1 MSTPTITF
9 TPLPYGAVSQLDK
22 ETLRVNEN
30 YPEEETWYSREN
42 VFCDI
47 LRGLVEF
54 TEGDC
59 SVRYHSHRRQIEVAL
74 LRDGELM
81 APTVEGYKA
90 LSWVAQQVQNVQH
103 ILRSLQDPQRPPL
116 EVRRV
121 VLKAYDPES
130 FKREICAFVDV

>member
-30 YPEEETWYSREN
+30 YPEGDWYSREN
-42 VFCDI
+42 VLCDT

-74 LRDGELM
+74 LRDGELTV
-81 APTVEGYKA
+81 PSVEGYKA
-90 LSWVAQQVQNVQH
+90 LSWSPN
-103 ILRSLQDPQRPPL
+103 RSRMSSTFSGRYKTHSG
-116 EVRRV
+116 RRW
-121 VLKAYDPES
+121 
-130 FKREICAFVDV
+130 R

>member
-47 LRGLVEF
+47 LRGLVGF

-59 SVRYHSHRRQIEVAL
+59 SVRYHPHRRQIEVAL

-90 LSWVAQQVQNVQH
+90 LFWVAQQVQDAQH

-116 EVRRV
+116 DVKRV
-121 VLKAYDPES
+121 VLKAHDPEA
-130 FKREICAFVDV
+130 FKREIASLDV

>member
-9 TPLPYGAVSQLDK
+9 TPLPYGAE

-30 YPEEETWYSREN
+30 YPEGDWYSREN
-42 VFCDI
+42 VLCDT

-116 EVRRV
+116 DVKRV
-121 VLKAYDPES
+121 VLKAHDPES
-130 FKREICAFVDV
+130 FKQEICAFVDV

>member
-9 TPLPYGAVSQLDK
+9 TPLPYGAE

-30 YPEEETWYSREN
+30 YPEGDWYSREN
-42 VFCDI
+42 VLCDT
-47 LRGLVEF
+47 LAGLIKV

-59 SVRYHSHRRQIEVAL
+59 SVRYHSHRKQIEVAL

-90 LSWVAQQVQNVQH
+90 LFWVAQQVQDAQH

-116 EVRRV
+116 DVKRV
-121 VLKAYDPES
+121 VLKAHDPEA
-130 FKREICAFVDV
+130 FKREIASLDV